1 MWLDDDMKNTTTTEA
16 TTTQRQCRAFI
27 HDGSLPSNTSQVR
40 QCRNNAVE
48 GSKWCVVHA

>member
-1 MWLDDDMKNTTTTEA
+1 MKNTTTTE
-16 TTTQRQCRAFI
+16 TTTTTERQCRAFI